1 MAILSSAA
9 MYFTNRNDAA
19 IQLAKRVSTHKG
31 PQTIVLAIPRGGV
44 PIGYALANLLRAPI
58 DLLMAKKIGY
68 PGDPEYAIG
77 AVCENETVIDSDSGV
92 QQEYLTLQQKKI
104 KQELNERYTRLT
116 GREKPFSVLQK
127 KVIITDDGIATGRT
141 MLAAIRAIRKQQP
154 AALIVAVPVCSKEAA
169 TKLKPLVD
177 ELICCYYPDP
187 FIGVGRFYREFT
199 QVTDQEVMSM
209 LRSTSPV
216 NQSRVIE

>member
-1 MAILSSAA
+1 
-9 MYFTNRNDAA
+9 
-19 IQLAKRVSTHKG
+19 
-31 PQTIVLAIPRGGV
+31 
-44 PIGYALANLLRAPI
+44 
-58 DLLMAKKIGY
+58 MAKKIGY

-216 NQSRVIE
+216 NQSPVIE